1 MTPVAMKM
9 PLLIFFLLF
18 GFSSFSFA
26 QKGNLTLVPKWLDK
40 KLPTQPKTD
49 FRSHFFPGSADTLR
63 LDSVE
68 VHFPEMFPLNRELN
82 LSPLNPL
89 QQHVVSLPFFELPP
103 AQSRMPLIP
112 FDESVNYTILKKE
125 Y

>member
-1 MTPVAMKM
+1 MKTT
-9 PLLIFFLLF
+9 LLFFFLFF
-18 GFSSFSFA
+18 GISFFPFA
-26 QKGNLTLVPKWLDK
+26 QKRNSTIVPQWLDK

-49 FRSHFFPGSADTLR
+49 FRKHFFLGSADTLF

-82 LSPLNPL
+82 LLAPNPL
-89 QQHVVSLPFFELPP
+89 RQHALSLPFVELPP
-103 AQSRMPLIP
+103 AQSRMPMIP